1 MIRKL
6 ITDLFDSLL
15 QLIAVILIGLIG
27 GGFYFATY
35 DIFAVGTPQ
44 AVALAIVAA
53 FVGAVATCVV
63 LGPMFV
69 LLDIRDSLKSKK

>member
-6 ITDLFDSLL
+6 ITDLFDSFL
-15 QLIAVILIGLIG
+15 QLIAVLLIGLIA

-35 DIFAVGTPQ
+35 DLFVVGTLQ
-44 AVALAIVAA
+44 AVALGVVAA
-53 FVGAVATCVV
+53 FVGAVVTCVL

-69 LLDIRDSLKSKK
+69 LLDIRDSLRKQN